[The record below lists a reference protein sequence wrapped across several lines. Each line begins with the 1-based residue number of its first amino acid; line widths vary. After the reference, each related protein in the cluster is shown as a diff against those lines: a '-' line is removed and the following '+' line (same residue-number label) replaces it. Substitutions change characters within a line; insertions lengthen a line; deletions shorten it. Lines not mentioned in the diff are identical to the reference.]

1 MVIFE
6 YTISYLNTPF
16 NKSIYVQVHYFTKE
30 MVYVGMTLLNY
41 LSIDKVDKLMLV
53 MSKLMYGDLSK
64 YGLVRPKEG
73 PFAMKFS
80 GGRTPTV
87 DVGCIKRIKKG
98 KVKVYILLFFFLD
111 C

>member
-1 MVIFE
+1 
-6 YTISYLNTPF
+6 
-16 NKSIYVQVHYFTKE
+16 

-98 KVKVYILLFFFLD
+98 KVKVYILLFFFFSGLLETLTLTLFYPESSNFKFIYRD
-111 C
+111 FYCV